1 MSKPAEIQTTK
12 ISRAYQKLFFTVGN
26 NHEKLDVID
35 KVTGAS
41 MYTSDMYLPGMLI
54 GHLVRTTHT
63 RALIKSIDV
72 RKAEAMPGVVKII
85 THLDVPKVRFS
96 SAGYPRETILGV
108 VAVDPQYLEDRYL
121 LEEELRYEGEIVA
134 VILAETELQARAAEP
149 LIEIEYEVLPHV
161 ADFRN
166 AQAEEA
172 PLIHGGSGKNVIEAN
187 MSCGDID
194 AGFKQADKIFEDSFV
209 LQGQQHVCMEP
220 SCSVAKIEPSGKITL
235 WSTTQVPY
243 HIRRNIHEVLGI
255 PMHKLRVIKPALGGG
270 FGERQMVQNEI
281 LTVFAA
287 QVTGRSVRIELT
299 REENLA
305 YTTRRHPADI
315 HLKTGIDKDGNIVA
329 YQMRVKSCAGAY
341 SGHSTYVTKAMCTK
355 NPYRTPNMDFHADIV
370 FTSKPDSGAF
380 RGYGNPQMC
389 FARECHFDRISEE
402 IGVDPTVFR
411 KQNLVR
417 VGEANPVSLKSDWI
431 LESCGLDTC
440 IDQGKEAINWGKRRK
455 PEGSKRYGK
464 GMAAALHVTGTSAAP
479 DFSSAHVKVNEDG
492 TAILLIGSPDLGQGS
507 DTVHAQICAEA
518 LGIRLQDI
526 YVISAD
532 TDVTALDMGS
542 YASRQTY
549 VAGNAVMQAASKA
562 KAQILKYAEE
572 LTGQQCG
579 NLDSADGWVVRREN
593 GHRVIPISEVAYFA
607 TYNSKNPMYINET
620 ASYSAL
626 NCPPAFAA
634 HFAEVE
640 VDVATGEIRILNFV
654 AAHDVGTAIN
664 PRLIEAQVEGCVGQ
678 GIGYTLTENM
688 IYDENAKL
696 LNRNLHDYK
705 IPRATDMCPIQTI
718 IVEAYE
724 PSGPFGAKSV
734 GEMAVAPVP
743 PAIANAVYDAIGVR
757 INELPLTRERVLD
770 ALKPKA

>member
-1 MSKPAEIQTTK
+1 MSKPAEIRTTK
-12 ISRAYQKLFFTVGN
+12 VAQVYEKPFYTVGKS
-26 NHEKLDVID
+26 HEKLDVVD
-35 KVTGAS
+35 KVTGAAT
-41 MYTSDMYLPGMLI
+41 YTSDMYLPGMLI
-54 GHLVRTTHT
+54 GRLVRTRHT
-63 RALIKSIDV
+63 RARIRSIDV
-72 RKAEAMPGVVKII
+72 KKAEAMPGVVKII
-85 THLDVPKVRFS
+85 THRDVPKVRFS

-108 VAVDPQYLEDRYL
+108 VAVDPQYMEDRYL

-134 VILAETELQARAAEP
+134 VILAETEAQARAAEP
-149 LIEIEYEVLPHV
+149 LIEIDYEVLPHV
-161 ADFRN
+161 ADIHY
-166 AQAEEA
+166 AQTEEA
-172 PLIHGGSGKNVIEAN
+172 PFIHGGSGKNVIEADI
-187 MSCGDID
+187 SYGDVED
-194 AGFKQADKIFEDSFV
+194 GFRRADKVFEDSFV
-209 LQGQQHVCMEP
+209 LQGQQHTCMES

-255 PMHKLRVIKPALGGG
+255 PMHKLRVVKPALGGG

-287 QVTGRSVRIELT
+287 QLTGRPVRIELT

-305 YTTRRHPADI
+305 YTTLRHPADI
-315 HLKTGIDKDGNIVA
+315 HLKTGIDRDGNIVA

-355 NPYRTPNMDFHADIV
+355 NPYRIPNVDFHADIV
-370 FTSKPDSGAF
+370 FTNKPDSGAF

-389 FARECHFDRISEE
+389 FARECHFDRIAKE
-402 IGVDPTVFR
+402 IGADPTEFR
-411 KQNLVR
+411 KQNMVR
-417 VGEANPVSLKSDWI
+417 VGEPNPVALKSDWI
-431 LESCGLDTC
+431 LESCGLEAC
-440 IDQGKEAINWGKRRK
+440 IDLGKEAIQWDKRRK
-455 PEGSKRYGK
+455 PEGAKHYGK

-492 TAILLIGSPDLGQGS
+492 TATLLIGSPDLGQGS
-507 DTVHAQICAEA
+507 DTAHAQICAEA
-518 LGIRLQDI
+518 LGVKLQDI
-526 YVISAD
+526 FVISAD

-549 VAGNAVMQAASKA
+549 VAGNAVMQAALKA
-562 KAQILKYAEE
+562 KEQIIKYAAE
-572 LTGQQCG
+572 LTGQQRG
-579 NLDSADGWVVRREN
+579 NLDTADGWVVRREN
-593 GHRVIPISEVAYFA
+593 GRQVVPISEVTYFA
-607 TYNSKNPMYINET
+607 TYNSKDPMYINET

-640 VDVATGEIRILNFV
+640 VDVDTGDVRVLNFV

-664 PRLIEAQVEGCVGQ
+664 PRLVEAQVEGCVGQ
-678 GIGYTLTENM
+678 GIGYTLTEDM

-696 LNRNLHDYK
+696 LNNNLHDYK
-705 IPRATDMCPIQTI
+705 VPRATDMCPIQTI

-734 GEMAVAPVP
+734 GEMAIAPVP

-757 INELPLTRERVLD
+757 INELPYTKERVLA
-770 ALKPKA
+770 ALKGKA